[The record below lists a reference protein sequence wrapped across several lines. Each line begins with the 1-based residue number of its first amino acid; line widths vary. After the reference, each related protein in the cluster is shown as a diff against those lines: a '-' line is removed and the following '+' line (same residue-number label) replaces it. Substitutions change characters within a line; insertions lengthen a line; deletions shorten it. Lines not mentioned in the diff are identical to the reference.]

1 MPCDSISRRHFE
13 FYPHARYLV
22 AAIDVK
28 KRGLTSILI
37 DGGIVTPE
45 QVDLALVRQVET
57 GRLIGESLVELGFT
71 TEENI
76 AWALSKQLGIPYA
89 DVQAG
94 TLDVELLGLFGE
106 TLLRRVQAV
115 PLFRS
120 HDEIVVATID
130 PTDSEPVAELREAAG
145 ARTTLVIGCPSAIR
159 RALDAVFGPERGQE
173 TAPKTTAA
181 GRFDV
186 VWDRAGTSFLLYH
199 VHTARGRRASEI
211 HFIPSPEGLSIHYRT
226 DRGLEPQGVERP
238 ETSGYLRQR
247 LAHLGAPDLAEG
259 DSASALG
266 SIGVDVAGSRVHV
279 GVFHCRTESGVTTV
293 LRLTPVPAAAP
304 DLSTLGLSP
313 IGEAEIRDFV
323 DGPEGLVIVHGPPRT
338 GGSTVLAS
346 LAALAARPGRRTLV
360 VEPASSAPYPPET
373 TRVRFTAAD
382 AAESGWERLA
392 VGLGADVV
400 VLDDVLRGGAIE
412 GVLGGASVGRL
423 VFAKTDWLD
432 GRRLLA
438 DLARSR
444 NGRVVL
450 RDRPFA
456 MIALPA
462 ARRDGSAV
470 WVTPAEAEGHA
481 GILEATILTDEDRAA
496 LLVAGAR

>member
-1 MPCDSISRRHFE
+1 M
-13 FYPHARYLV
+13 
-22 AAIDVK
+22 AAIGQK

-89 DVQAG
+89 DVHAD
-94 TLDVELLGLFGE
+94 TLDSELVNHFGE
-106 TLLRRVQAV
+106 ALLRRVQAV

-120 HDEIVVATID
+120 HDEIVIATVD
-130 PTDSEPVAELREAAG
+130 PTDTEPVAELRGAAG
-145 ARTTLVIGCPSAIR
+145 TRTTLVIGCPSAIR
-159 RALDAVFGPERGQE
+159 RALDSVYGLERIEEEAQKPTGI
-173 TAPKTTAA
+173 

-199 VHTARGRRASEI
+199 LHTARGRRASEI

-238 ETSGYLRQR
+238 ETAAYLRQR

-259 DSASALG
+259 SVGSAWG
-266 SIGVDVAGSRVHV
+266 SVVVDVGGTKIHAA
-279 GVFHCRTESGVTTV
+279 VFHCRADSGVTTV
-293 LRLTPVPAAAP
+293 LRLTPIPAAAP
-304 DLSTLGLSP
+304 DLSALGISP

-323 DGPEGLVIVHGPPRT
+323 EGPEGLVIVHGPPRS
-338 GGSTVLAS
+338 GGSTVLAA
-346 LAALAARPGRRTLV
+346 LAALAARPERRTLV
-360 VEPASSAPYPPET
+360 LEPASSAPYGPGT
-373 TRVRFTAAD
+373 TRVRVAA
-382 AAESGWERLA
+382 AGGAETDWERIA

-400 VLDDVLRGGAIE
+400 VLDDVLRGREIE
-412 GVLGGASVGRL
+412 GVLSGATVGRL
-423 VFAKTDWLD
+423 VFARTDWLD
-432 GRRLLA
+432 GRMLLA
-438 DLARSR
+438 ELARSR
-444 NGRVVL
+444 HGRAVL

-456 MIALPA
+456 MISLPS
-462 ARRDGSAV
+462 ARREGSGV
-470 WVTPAEAEGHA
+470 WSTPAVSEADA
-481 GILEATILTDEDRAA
+481 GLLEATILTEEDRDA
-496 LLVAGAR
+496 LLVSASAPTMRSGGGR

>member
-1 MPCDSISRRHFE
+1 M
-13 FYPHARYLV
+13 
-22 AAIDVK
+22 AAIEQQ

-45 QVDLALVRQVET
+45 QVELGLVRQVET
-57 GRLIGESLVELGFT
+57 GHLIGETLVELGFT

-89 DVQAG
+89 DVRAD
-94 TLDVELLGLFGE
+94 TLDPELVNRFGE
-106 TLLRRVQAV
+106 ALLRRVQAV
-115 PLFRS
+115 PLFRNL
-120 HDEIVVATID
+120 DEIVVATTD

-159 RALDAVFGPERGQE
+159 RALDAVYGPERVE
-173 TAPKTTAA
+173 ENAPRTAS

-199 VHTARGRRASEI
+199 LHTARGKRASEI
-211 HFIPSPEGLSIHYRT
+211 HFAPSPEGMSIHYRT
-226 DRGLEPQGVERP
+226 ERGLELQGHERP

-247 LAHLGAPDLAEG
+247 LSHLGAPDLKEDAT
-259 DSASALG
+259 ASEWG
-266 SIGVDVAGSRVHV
+266 SVRVEIGGAHLHV
-279 GVFHCRTESGVTTV
+279 GVLHCRADLGVTTV
-293 LRLTPVPAAAP
+293 LRITPVPATAP

-323 DGPEGLVIVHGPPRT
+323 EGPEGLVIVHGPPRS

-346 LAALAARPGRRTLV
+346 LAALAARPERRTV
-360 VEPASSAPYPPET
+360 VLEPASSAPYAPGT
-373 TRVRFTAAD
+373 TRVRITAAS
-382 AAESGWERLA
+382 AAECEWERIA

-412 GVLGGASVGRL
+412 GVLSGATVGRL
-423 VFAKTDWLD
+423 VFARTDWLD

-456 MIALPA
+456 MIALPS
-462 ARRDGSAV
+462 ARREGASV
-470 WVTPAEAEGHA
+470 WVTPTEAEGDA
-481 GILEATILTDEDRAA
+481 GVLEATILTDEDRTA
-496 LLVAGAR
+496 LLSKGGR

>member
-1 MPCDSISRRHFE
+1 M
-13 FYPHARYLV
+13 
-22 AAIDVK
+22 AAIQQT

-89 DVQAG
+89 DVRAD
-94 TLDVELLGLFGE
+94 TLDPELVNRFGE
-106 TLLRRVQAV
+106 ALLRRVQAV

-120 HDEIVVATID
+120 QDEIVLATTD
-130 PTDSEPVAELREAAG
+130 PTDTEQVAELKAA
-145 ARTTLVIGCPSAIR
+145 ADSRTTLVIGCPSAIR
-159 RALDAVFGPERGQE
+159 RALDTVYGPKRPDELPR
-173 TAPKTTAA
+173 PTTGS

-186 VWDRAGTSFLLYH
+186 VWDRTGTSFLMYH
-199 VHTARGRRASEI
+199 LHTARGRRASEI
-211 HFIPSPEGLSIHYRT
+211 HFIPTPEGLMISYRT
-226 DRGLEPQGVERP
+226 EAGIVPQGQERL

-247 LAHLGAPDLAEG
+247 LAQLGAPDLKEG
-259 DSASALG
+259 GDGSGWG
-266 SIGVDVAGSRVHV
+266 SIVVDVAGARVHV
-279 GVFHCRTESGVTTV
+279 GVFHCRADSGVTTV
-293 LRLTPVPAAAP
+293 LRLTPIPGVAP

-323 DGPEGLVIVHGPPRT
+323 EGPEGLVIVYGPPRS

-346 LAALAARPGRRTLV
+346 LAALAARPERRTLV
-360 VEPASSAPYPPET
+360 VEPASSAPYAPGT
-373 TRVRFTAAD
+373 TRVRIPVPG
-382 AAESGWERLA
+382 AAECGWERLS

-400 VLDDVLRGGAIE
+400 VLDDVLHGGAIE
-412 GVLGGASVGRL
+412 SVLSGATVGRL
-423 VFAKTDWLD
+423 VFARTDWLD
-432 GRRLLA
+432 GRQLLG

-462 ARRDGSAV
+462 ARREGSDV
-470 WVTPAEAEGHA
+470 WATPKESEGDA
-481 GILEATILTDEDRAA
+481 GTLEATILTDEARTA
-496 LLVAGAR
+496 LFSKGTR

>member
-1 MPCDSISRRHFE
+1 M
-13 FYPHARYLV
+13 
-22 AAIDVK
+22 AAIGQK

-37 DGGIVTPE
+37 DAGIVTPE
-45 QVDLALVRQVET
+45 QVDAALVRQVET

-89 DVQAG
+89 DVRAE
-94 TLDVELLGLFGE
+94 TLDSELANRFGE
-106 TLLRRVQAV
+106 SLLRRVQAI

-120 HDEIVVATID
+120 HDEIVIATID
-130 PTDSEPVAELREAAG
+130 PTDSAPVAELREAAG

-159 RALDAVFGPERGQE
+159 RALDSVYGPERIDQK
-173 TAPKTTAA
+173 AQPTTGS

-199 VHTARGRRASEI
+199 LHAARGRRASEI

-247 LAHLGAPDLAEG
+247 LAHFGAPDLAEG
-259 DSASALG
+259 GAGTASG
-266 SIGVDVAGSRVHV
+266 SIAVDIGGARVHA
-279 GVFHCRTESGVTTV
+279 GVFHCRADSGVATV
-293 LRLTPVPAAAP
+293 LRLAPIPAVAP

-323 DGPEGLVIVHGPPRT
+323 DGPEGLVIVHGPPRS

-346 LAALAARPGRRTLV
+346 LAALAARRERRTV
-360 VEPASSAPYPPET
+360 VLEPAASAPYAPAT
-373 TRVRFTAAD
+373 TRVRITAASG
-382 AAESGWERLA
+382 AESGWERIA

-412 GVLGGASVGRL
+412 GVLSGATVGRL
-423 VFAKTDWLD
+423 VFARTDWLD

-438 DLARSR
+438 ELAG
-444 NGRVVL
+444 GRHGRAVL

-456 MIALPA
+456 MISLPSARREGSWVWATPA
-462 ARRDGSAV
+462 AS
-470 WVTPAEAEGHA
+470 EADA
-481 GILEATILTDEDRAA
+481 GILEATILTEEDRDAI
-496 LLVAGAR
+496 LLSAPAPLKRPGGAR

>member
-1 MPCDSISRRHFE
+1 MT
-13 FYPHARYLV
+13 
-22 AAIDVK
+22 AIEQK

-45 QVDLALVRQVET
+45 QVELGLVRQVET
-57 GRLIGESLVELGFT
+57 GHLIGETLVELGFT

-76 AWALSKQLGIPYA
+76 AWALSKQVGIPYA
-89 DVQAG
+89 DVRAE
-94 TLDVELLGLFGE
+94 TLDPDLVNRFGE
-106 TLLRRVQAV
+106 ALLRRVQAV
-115 PLFRS
+115 PLFRNQ
-120 HDEIVVATID
+120 DEIVVATTD

-159 RALDAVFGPERGQE
+159 RALDAVYGPERVE
-173 TAPKTTAA
+173 EKTPRATGS

-199 VHTARGRRASEI
+199 LHTARGKRASEI
-211 HFIPSPEGLSIHYRT
+211 HFVPSPEGVSILYRKET
-226 DRGLEPQGVERP
+226 GLELQGHERP

-247 LAHLGAPDLAEG
+247 LAHLGAPDLGEDAAGSEW
-259 DSASALG
+259 G
-266 SIGVDVAGSRVHV
+266 SIRVEIAGALLHV
-279 GVFHCRTESGVTTV
+279 GVFHCRADSGVTTV
-293 LRLTPVPAAAP
+293 LRLTPFPATAP
-304 DLSTLGLSP
+304 DLSTLGVSP

-323 DGPEGLVIVHGPPRT
+323 EGPEGLVIVHGPPRS

-346 LAALAARPGRRTLV
+346 LAALAARPERRTLV
-360 VEPASSAPYPPET
+360 LEPASSAPYAPGT
-373 TRVRFTAAD
+373 TRVRITAAE
-382 AAESGWERLA
+382 AAESVWERFA

-400 VLDDVLRGGAIE
+400 VLDDVLRGSAID
-412 GVLGGASVGRL
+412 GVLSGATVGRL
-423 VFAKTDWLD
+423 VFARTDWLD

-438 DLARSR
+438 ELARSR

-462 ARRDGSAV
+462 ARREGAGV
-470 WVTPAEAEGHA
+470 WATPTEAEGDA
-481 GILEATILTDEDRAA
+481 GILEASILTDEDRAA
-496 LLVAGAR
+496 LFSKGAH

>member
-1 MPCDSISRRHFE
+1 
-13 FYPHARYLV
+13 V
-22 AAIDVK
+22 AAIGQK

-89 DVQAG
+89 DVHAD
-94 TLDVELLGLFGE
+94 TLDSELVNHFGE
-106 TLLRRVQAV
+106 ALLRRVQAV

-120 HDEIVVATID
+120 HDEIVIATVD
-130 PTDSEPVAELREAAG
+130 PTDTEPVAELRGAAG
-145 ARTTLVIGCPSAIR
+145 TRTTLVIGCPSAIR
-159 RALDAVFGPERGQE
+159 RALDSVYGLERIEEEAQKPTGI
-173 TAPKTTAA
+173 

-199 VHTARGRRASEI
+199 LHTARGRRASEI

-238 ETSGYLRQR
+238 ETSAYLRQR

-259 DSASALG
+259 SVGSAWG
-266 SIGVDVAGSRVHV
+266 SVVVDVGGTKIHAA
-279 GVFHCRTESGVTTV
+279 VFHCRADSGVTTV
-293 LRLTPVPAAAP
+293 LRLTPIPAAAP
-304 DLSTLGLSP
+304 DLSALGISP

-323 DGPEGLVIVHGPPRT
+323 EGPEGLVIVHGPPRS
-338 GGSTVLAS
+338 GGSTVLAA
-346 LAALAARPGRRTLV
+346 LAALAARPERRTLV
-360 VEPASSAPYPPET
+360 LEPASSAPYGPGT
-373 TRVRFTAAD
+373 TRVRVAA
-382 AAESGWERLA
+382 AGGAETDWERIA

-400 VLDDVLRGGAIE
+400 VLDDVLRGREIE
-412 GVLGGASVGRL
+412 GVLSGATVGRL
-423 VFAKTDWLD
+423 VFARTDWLD
-432 GRRLLA
+432 GRMLLA
-438 DLARSR
+438 ELARSR
-444 NGRVVL
+444 HGRAVL

-456 MIALPA
+456 MISLPS
-462 ARRDGSAV
+462 ARREGSGV
-470 WVTPAEAEGHA
+470 WSTPAVSEADA
-481 GILEATILTDEDRAA
+481 GLLEATILTEEDRDA
-496 LLVAGAR
+496 LLVSASAPTMRSGGGR

>member
-1 MPCDSISRRHFE
+1 
-13 FYPHARYLV
+13 
-22 AAIDVK
+22 
-28 KRGLTSILI
+28 
-37 DGGIVTPE
+37 
-45 QVDLALVRQVET
+45 VRQVET
-57 GRLIGESLVELGFT
+57 GRLIGETLVELGFT

-89 DVQAG
+89 DVHAE
-94 TLDVELLGLFGE
+94 TLDVELLNRFGE

-120 HDEIVVATID
+120 HDEIVVATTD
-130 PTDSEPVAELREAAG
+130 PTDSEPVGDLREAAG

-159 RALDAVFGPERGQE
+159 RALDTVFGLERIE
-173 TAPKTTAA
+173 EIVPRTTVP

-199 VHTARGRRASEI
+199 LHTARGRRASEI
-211 HFIPSPEGLSIHYRT
+211 HFIPSAEGLSIYYRT
-226 DRGLEPQGVERP
+226 DTGLEPQGVERP

-259 DSASALG
+259 GSASAWG
-266 SIGVDVAGSRVHV
+266 SIGVDVAGARVHV
-279 GVFHCRTESGVTTV
+279 GVFHCRSESGVTTV

-323 DGPEGLVIVHGPPRT
+323 EGPEGLVIVHGPPRS

-346 LAALAARPGRRTLV
+346 LAALAARPERRTLV
-360 VEPASSAPYPPET
+360 LEPASSAPYPPGT
-373 TRVRFTAAD
+373 TRIRFTAANV
-382 AAESGWERLA
+382 AESDWEQLA

-412 GVLGGASVGRL
+412 GVLSSAAVGRL

-456 MIALPA
+456 MIALPTS
-462 ARRDGSAV
+462 RREGSGV
-470 WVTPAEAEGHA
+470 WATPAEAEGDA
-481 GILEATILTDEDRAA
+481 GILEATILTEEDRDA
-496 LLVAGAR
+496 LLSGGVR